1 MILYIVRHGETRL
14 NVEGRL
20 QGRVD
25 EPLNEKGLELTEI
38 TGRALRDIPF
48 DFAVSSPLSRAYQ
61 TAQVIVRENA
71 KEEIPIWTDDRLAEF
86 DWGRWDELC
95 ILPSCYELPVDYKPF
110 FRDPFSFENQYGGE
124 TVRDVIRRTGNFYR
138 ELTADPENENKT
150 ILIATHGCAMR
161 AMLNPFYPNPDNF
174 WQSRTPPNC
183 CVSIVEV
190 KEGRSTI
197 LESDRIY
204 YDPAL
209 SQDPYGDD

>member
-25 EPLNEKGLELTEI
+25 EPLNEKGL
-38 TGRALRDIPF
+38 
-48 DFAVSSPLSRAYQ
+48 
-61 TAQVIVRENA
+61 
-71 KEEIPIWTDDRLAEF
+71 
-86 DWGRWDELC
+86 
-95 ILPSCYELPVDYKPF
+95 
-110 FRDPFSFENQYGGE
+110 
-124 TVRDVIRRTGNFYR
+124 

-174 WQSRTPPNC
+174 WQSQTPPNC